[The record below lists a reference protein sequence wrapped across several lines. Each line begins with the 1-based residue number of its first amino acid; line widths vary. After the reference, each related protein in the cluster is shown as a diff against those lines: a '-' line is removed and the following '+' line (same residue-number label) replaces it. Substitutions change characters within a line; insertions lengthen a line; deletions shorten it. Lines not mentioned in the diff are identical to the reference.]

1 MWYKKHCK
9 PGQANDIF
17 RIIGHARLHP
27 INFILLSELVKSART
42 SKSRNSGISLAAVI
56 ARSYRLTRVTFNRK
70 EYHRGAL
77 ELIFINNIC
86 VFDASSATHL
96 NISFVK
102 NDNPE
107 DFCTKL
113 TLLISIKISS
123 DIYLHVQ
130 EFLKDTRTLL
140 L

>member
-9 PGQANDIF
+9 PGKANDIF

-42 SKSRNSGISLAAVI
+42 SISRNSGISLAAVI
-56 ARSYRLTRVTFNRK
+56 ARSYRLTRVTFNRE

-96 NISFVK
+96 NISLVK

-123 DIYLHVQ
+123 DITLHVQ